1 MKVCGRRE
9 GGGSCWAGA
18 PPSTRPAPHS
28 AHPARAWTW
37 RGTPGKEGAPGLA
50 GGAAGPQRPRPRA
63 TALRRTL
70 GRSPACLPA
79 PDAPSPAVLR
89 ASSGHAGWTGP
100 PRPVGRRGGNGRGRA
115 LPPELR
121 ALVRGPFPLGSFFP
135 SPFPSPWV
143 SFLLTLALPPSSSF
157 PSPTRTTSVPH
168 CSLCG

>member
-18 PPSTRPAPHS
+18 PPSTQPAPRS

-37 RGTPGKEGAPGLA
+37 QDARQGGRTGTRGRRCRTTTPQAPGRRPPA
-50 GGAAGPQRPRPRA
+50 DPGPVP
-63 TALRRTL
+63 
-70 GRSPACLPA
+70 GCLPA
-79 PDAPSPAVLR
+79 PDAPSLAVLR
-89 ASSGHAGWTGP
+89 ASPGHAGWTGP
-100 PRPVGRRGGNGRGRA
+100 PRPFGRRGGNGRGRA

-121 ALVRGPFPLGSFFP
+121 ALVRGPFPLGSFVP
-135 SPFPSPWV
+135 TPFPSLRV